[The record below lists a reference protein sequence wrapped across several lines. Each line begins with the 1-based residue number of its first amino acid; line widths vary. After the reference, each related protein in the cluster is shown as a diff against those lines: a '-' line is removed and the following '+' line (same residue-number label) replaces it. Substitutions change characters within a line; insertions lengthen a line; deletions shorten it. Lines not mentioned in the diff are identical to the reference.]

1 MSVNK
6 KMTAIA
12 DNIRSKTGGIEAL
25 SLDDMAS
32 GVNDVYEAGKK
43 SFWDNYLSRMRQGL
57 EVVNLFAGTSWN
69 SDTFYPTEDLI
80 IKDRSNY
87 IFQYFS
93 WWRSPY
99 IDLAQRLEECRVV
112 LDTSQCTGFTFSFS
126 NCFVTRL
133 PKIDV
138 RSGIA
143 LDRTFMGSVV
153 LKTIDELVL
162 RDDGLNT
169 FNNTF
174 QNCSALQNITISG
187 SIQNSINFS
196 ACPLSVASLK
206 SIISCMNDFSGTTSE
221 YTYTV
226 TFKTSAFNVLEA
238 EGATA
243 EYNGLACTWAELIDN
258 KKWNL
263 VKG

>member
-187 SIQNSINFS
+187 SIPILLILSLFGVKYSCVVSFNTPPSDNSYIFCITPFPYVVVPIIV
-196 ACPLSVASLK
+196 ALLLSFNAPTN
-206 SIISCMNDFSGTTSE
+206 ISD
-221 YTYTV
+221 
-226 TFKTSAFNVLEA
+226 AL
-238 EGATA
+238 A
-243 EYNGLACTWAELIDN
+243 EYSFARTTNS
-258 KKWNL
+258 KS
-263 VKG
+263 